1 MQFKRDLFLVDLIP
15 VSSTVIPLH
24 ELTVTSHGG
33 NNTEG
38 EHPKMLSR
46 QEIKRILK
54 KHMISEEDPH
64 QLITGGFKDTVMS
77 GLKSTLK
84 VFFCS
89 QEESE

>member
-1 MQFKRDLFLVDLIP
+1 MQFKRDLFLFLDHQTDLIP

-64 QLITGGFKDTVMS
+64 QLITGEFGAFGSTVWE
-77 GLKSTLK
+77 LL
-84 VFFCS
+84 
-89 QEESE
+89 